1 MTTRTLHTL
10 QTTSTVHCGACSGDT
25 LAFTLHLPPPTNIH
39 HTHYY
44 LLYCSAHWLRSC
56 SSFNQPLTQPQGT
69 VTCTL
74 LCSSLHT
81 LSLHTTS
88 YCYRWWQHINKFGH
102 WTGSWDV
109 LSHNTRY
116 RPLHFR
122 FPPLFSVRSREKYGW
137 LARLRPLTVH
147 DCV

>member
-1 MTTRTLHTL
+1 MTVTLCAGCVLANTRPHQLYTYMSPQHQLYKK
-10 QTTSTVHCGACSGDT
+10 VHCGACSGDT
-25 LAFTLHLPPPTNIH
+25 LAFTLHLPPLTNIH

-44 LLYCSAHWLRSC
+44 LLCCSAHWLQSC

-88 YCYRWWQHINKFGH
+88 YCYRWWQHINRFGH
-102 WTGSWDV
+102 WTGSWGV
-109 LSHNTRY
+109 LSHNTSY
-116 RPLHFR
+116 RPLT
-122 FPPLFSVRSREKYGW
+122 
-137 LARLRPLTVH
+137 AH
-147 DCV
+147 DCM